1 MAAGLL
7 LTGFAGYQIYDSMV
21 NERATLESAYAHL
34 EEQRIVHASESDS
47 EGEPA
52 EGEPAEGVPAEGE
65 PAFDIMGYDEDYGQ
79 VFGVLTIPA
88 LDDRS
93 IGIIEGADDD
103 ALAQGVGHVESTAFP
118 GQGEQIVLSGH
129 RDSVFRDFSTLVEG
143 NRFIVDMLYGT
154 YEYEIKEIVIVDA
167 DDTTVI
173 GPMGEEVLVVST
185 CYPFGYFGPAP
196 QRAVFYAYPVN

>member
-7 LTGFAGYQIYDSMV
+7 LIGFAGYQIYDSMV
-21 NERATLESAYAHL
+21 NERATLESAHAHL
-34 EEQRIVHASESDS
+34 EEQRIVHAS
-47 EGEPA
+47 
-52 EGEPAEGVPAEGE
+52 EGE

-93 IGIIEGADDD
+93 IGIMEGADFD
-103 ALAQGVGHVESTAFP
+103 ALAQGVGHVESTVFP

-129 RDSVFRDFSTLVEG
+129 RDTVFTDFDQLELGDTFVVE
-143 NRFIVDMLYGT
+143 MPYGT
-154 YEYEIKEIVIVDA
+154 FEYEIRKIDFVEA

-185 CYPFGYFGPAP
+185 CYPFGYIGPAP

>member
-7 LTGFAGYQIYDSMV
+7 LTGFSGYQIYDSMV

-52 EGEPAEGVPAEGE
+52 EGEPA
-65 PAFDIMGYDEDYGQ
+65 FDIMGYDEDYGQ

-93 IGIIEGADDD
+93 IGIMEGADFD

-118 GQGEQIVLSGH
+118 GQGEQIVMSGH
-129 RDSVFRDFSTLVEG
+129 RDTVFRDFAQLELGDTFV
-143 NRFIVDMLYGT
+143 VDMLYGT
-154 YEYEIKEIVIVDA
+154 YEYEIKEIVIVDK

-185 CYPFGYFGPAP
+185 CYPFGYIGYAP

>member
-1 MAAGLL
+1 MKWLSHLIMAAGLL

-21 NERATLESAYAHL
+21 NERATLENAYAHL
-34 EEQRIVHASESDS
+34 EEQRIVYASEGESDS

-52 EGEPAEGVPAEGE
+52 
-65 PAFDIMGYDEDYGQ
+65 FDVMGYDEDYGQ

-93 IGIIEGADDD
+93 IGIIEGVDDD

-167 DDTTVI
+167 DDRTVI

-185 CYPFGYFGPAP
+185 CYPFGYIGPAP

>member
-21 NERATLESAYAHL
+21 NERATLENAYAHL
-34 EEQRIVHASESDS
+34 EEQRIVYASEGESDS

-52 EGEPAEGVPAEGE
+52 
-65 PAFDIMGYDEDYGQ
+65 FDVMGYDEDYGQ

-93 IGIIEGADDD
+93 IGIIEGVDDD

-143 NRFIVDMLYGT
+143 NRFVIDMLYGT

-167 DDTTVI
+167 DDRTVI

-185 CYPFGYFGPAP
+185 CHPFGYIGPAP

>member
-7 LTGFAGYQIYDSMV
+7 LTGFAGYQIYDSMA
-21 NERATLESAYAHL
+21 NERATLESAHAHL
-34 EEQRIVHASESDS
+34 EEQRIVHASEGDS
-47 EGEPA
+47 EGDS
-52 EGEPAEGVPAEGE
+52 EGE

-93 IGIIEGADDD
+93 IGIMEGADFD

-118 GQGEQIVLSGH
+118 GQGEQIVMSGH
-129 RDSVFRDFSTLVEG
+129 RDTVFRDFAQLELGDTFV
-143 NRFIVDMLYGT
+143 VDMLYGT
-154 YEYEIKEIVIVDA
+154 YEYEIKEIVIVDK

-185 CYPFGYFGPAP
+185 CYPFGYIGPAP

>member
-21 NERATLESAYAHL
+21 NERATLESAHAHL
-34 EEQRIVHASESDS
+34 EEQRIVHAS
-47 EGEPA
+47 
-52 EGEPAEGVPAEGE
+52 EGE

-129 RDSVFRDFSTLVEG
+129 RDSVFRDFNTLVEG
-143 NRFIVDMLYGT
+143 DRFVVDMLYGT

-185 CYPFGYFGPAP
+185 CYPFGYIGPAP

>member
-7 LTGFAGYQIYDSMV
+7 LTGFAGYQIYDSMA
-21 NERATLESAYAHL
+21 NERATLESAHAHL
-34 EEQRIVHASESDS
+34 EEQRIVHASEGDS
-47 EGEPA
+47 
-52 EGEPAEGVPAEGE
+52 EGE

-79 VFGVLTIPA
+79 VFGVLTIPV

-167 DDTTVI
+167 NDTTVI

-185 CYPFGYFGPAP
+185 CYPFGYIGPAP

>member
-1 MAAGLL
+1 MKWLFRLIMAAGLL
-7 LTGFAGYQIYDSMV
+7 LTGFAGYQIYDSMA
-21 NERATLESAYAHL
+21 NERATLENAYAHL
-34 EEQRIVHASESDS
+34 EEQRIVHASEGDS
-47 EGEPA
+47 
-52 EGEPAEGVPAEGE
+52 EGE
-65 PAFDIMGYDEDYGQ
+65 PAFDIIGYDEDYGQ
-79 VFGVLTIPA
+79 VFGVLTIPV

-93 IGIIEGADDD
+93 IGIIEGADYD

-154 YEYEIKEIVIVDA
+154 YEYEIKEIEIVDA
-167 DDTTVI
+167 NDTTVI

-185 CYPFGYFGPAP
+185 CYPFGYIGPAP

>member
-7 LTGFAGYQIYDSMV
+7 LTGFAGYQIYDSTV
-21 NERATLESAYAHL
+21 NERATLESAHEHL
-34 EEQRIVHASESDS
+34 EEQRVVHASEGDS
-47 EGEPA
+47 EE
-52 EGEPAEGVPAEGE
+52 E

-93 IGIIEGADDD
+93 IGIMEGADDD
-103 ALAQGVGHVESTAFP
+103 ALAQGVGHVLSTAFP
-118 GQGEQIVLSGH
+118 GQGEQIVLAGH

-143 NRFIVDMLYGT
+143 NRFVVDMLYGT

-185 CYPFGYFGPAP
+185 CYPFGAIGPAP
-196 QRAVFYAYPVN
+196 QRAVYYAYPVN

>member
-7 LTGFAGYQIYDSMV
+7 LTGFAGYQIYDSTV
-21 NERATLESAYAHL
+21 NERATLESAHAHL
-34 EEQRIVHASESDS
+34 EEQRIVHASE
-47 EGEPA
+47 
-52 EGEPAEGVPAEGE
+52 GVSEGE

-93 IGIIEGADDD
+93 IGIMEGADDD
-103 ALAQGVGHVESTAFP
+103 ALAQGVGHVESTVFP
-118 GQGEQIVLSGH
+118 GQGEQIVMSGH
-129 RDSVFRDFSTLVEG
+129 RDTVFRDFAQLELGDTFV
-143 NRFIVDMLYGT
+143 VDMLYGT
-154 YEYEIKEIVIVDA
+154 YEYEIREIDYVDA

-185 CYPFGYFGPAP
+185 CYPFGYIGPAP